1 MRAAIGAMMAATLA
15 VGTAQACDD
24 HHGVCEVE
32 DWRWQ
37 SVIGDMLM
45 IDGVTTCNEGKV
57 VLRLYEG
64 ENGSFLGIGEGYI
77 EGHAFQALATDIPKP
92 SALAIKYSISSE

>member
-1 MRAAIGAMMAATLA
+1 
-15 VGTAQACDD
+15 
-24 HHGVCEVE
+24 
-32 DWRWQ
+32 
-37 SVIGDMLM
+37 MLM

-77 EGHAFQALATDIPKP
+77 ASHAFQALATDIPKP